1 MTTIPVI
8 YEALA
13 AILLPVPIK
22 FIVIPRTTSE
32 TPRIIST
39 KPSLL
44 SIKKIYTSKFKKLVC
59 LIIKRVILSMS
70 KKVRD
75 VMTYGVIAVNFS
87 TPVTQVIK
95 KLVKEN
101 ISGLVVVDNAGDM
114 IGVIS
119 ALDVFKIMNEGDKS
133 WEFVAEDIMTPF
145 TISITPDVDI
155 EEAARMM
162 LQHDIHRLIV
172 TESPSRKKPIGII
185 SSTDILR
192 EFGRMV

>member
-1 MTTIPVI
+1 
-8 YEALA
+8 
-13 AILLPVPIK
+13 
-22 FIVIPRTTSE
+22 
-32 TPRIIST
+32 
-39 KPSLL
+39 
-44 SIKKIYTSKFKKLVC
+44 
-59 LIIKRVILSMS
+59 MS